1 MPTVSLLAHYLRNC
15 GMLSGDESLSEQD
28 QREQKEFR
36 GGTRYNCIVVGA
48 GHAGCEAARLR
59 QGEHRGQRRGMTH
72 GEESK
77 RCFLEVAPYVS
88 RSVPGMDALPWW
100 KNAAS

>member
-1 MPTVSLLAHYLRNC
+1 MSFFEIFTNRTGKYLSDALDR
-15 GMLSGDESLSEQD
+15 GIRSIEDLFDPEQ
-28 QREQKEFR
+28 
-36 GGTRYNCIVVGA
+36 NA
-48 GHAGCEAARLR
+48 SR